1 MASAELSR
9 RVEKVVAYPPL
20 CEMSDRQRG
29 EFHEALLDADDFD
42 DLPGNWQAAILEAE
56 QNHLKAAGYQR
67 RLSLVGQAELALVCA
82 ASAAAVDITFDGDVL
97 RYRAQESECFGLVV
111 GRGAQAEGPFLAIS
125 MGVGPS
131 HSVHVGLGCHKAAVF
146 EYGTEVHCPLVSG
159 PNDQP
164 RYRFTLGAGDI
175 TFRRRLSGVL
185 YAGRGRDYVIGA
197 DRVYGGAGNDRRG
210 RCEGLRRAGQ

>member
-67 RLSLVGQAELALVCA
+67 RLSLVGQADMSPQALDPSGA
-82 ASAAAVDITFDGDVL
+82 A
-97 RYRAQESECFGLVV
+97 
-111 GRGAQAEGPFLAIS
+111 
-125 MGVGPS
+125 GV
-131 HSVHVGLGCHKAAVF
+131 A
-146 EYGTEVHCPLVSG
+146 SG
-159 PNDQP
+159 
-164 RYRFTLGAGDI
+164 
-175 TFRRRLSGVL
+175 
-185 YAGRGRDYVIGA
+185 
-197 DRVYGGAGNDRRG
+197 
-210 RCEGLRRAGQ
+210 